1 MTGAS
6 LGYSGYYMNTT
17 LRYIGVQG
25 MWWTS
30 TVSNNTHAGHLMVT
44 TDGDIQPQRGGN
56 KYYGRA
62 VRCVSNLAY
71 QSDYAT
77 QGKPV
82 ALISGVCPNQTRA
95 IHSQVV
101 TMRTIINSR

>member
-1 MTGAS
+1 MCFIGTNRTNATARDNLMTGAS

-62 VRCVSNLAY
+62 VRYNKS
-71 QSDYAT
+71 
-77 QGKPV
+77 
-82 ALISGVCPNQTRA
+82 LIS
-95 IHSQVV
+95 S
-101 TMRTIINSR
+101 